1 MTLRKRKKLKK
12 LSLIGKLILIAV
24 LIGIAQRKE
33 LDKVSHSQSKENLPS
48 QVTSNTL
55 IPVVEDLKTKSQEN
69 YSLLSYYEK
78 AEKALI
84 EKNAL
89 EALATYQEIVGK
101 NFSEE
106 NSTQKI
112 SELRKKVYE
121 EAFRHH
127 WKEGKKFSEKELW
140 EEATSHYNQAK
151 NYLAEGN
158 FKEDK
163 LFRQEILQVA
173 TLAHDFYIN
182 KGDSLLPEFS
192 EALPFYSK
200 ALEYQK
206 SSLGQEK
213 KNTCLLNLYFKC
225 EFQIKDSTPDGYSI
239 LESTFHNNSVETI
252 NDIQI
257 GFSLPAEI
265 EVLETGGYKKTK
277 NGKRQNF
284 FYLKIEE
291 IKEQSSRSEKCLIKT
306 SLANFTIKAKV
317 KNFTPLISQKLD
329 ILEGNKFE

>member
-12 LSLIGKLILIAV
+12 LSLLGKLILIGI
-24 LIGIAQRKE
+24 LIGIAQKKE
-33 LDKVSHSQSKENLPS
+33 LDKVSHSQSKENVPL
-48 QVTSNTL
+48 QATSNTL
-55 IPVVEDLKTKSQEN
+55 IPVAEDLKAKPQEN

-78 AEKALI
+78 AEKALL

-89 EALATYQEIVGK
+89 EALVTYQEIVGK

-121 EAFRHH
+121 EVFRHH
-127 WKEGKKFSEKELW
+127 WKEAKKFVEEELW
-140 EEATSHYNQAK
+140 EEATKHYSQAK
-151 NYLAEGN
+151 NYLLEGN
-158 FKEDK
+158 FKEDDS
-163 LFRQEILQVA
+163 FRQESSQVA
-173 TLAHDFYIN
+173 TLAHDFYLK
-182 KGDSLLPEFS
+182 KGDSLLPKFS
-192 EALPFYSK
+192 EALSFYNK
-200 ALEYQK
+200 GLEYQK

-225 EFQIKDSTPDGYSI
+225 EFQIKDSTPEGYSI
-239 LESTFHNNSVETI
+239 LESTFHNNSTETM

-257 GFSLPAEI
+257 RFSLPAEI
-265 EVLETGGYKKTK
+265 EVLETGGYKRTK

-291 IKEQSSRSEKCLIKT
+291 IKEQSSRSEQCLIKT

-329 ILEGNKFE
+329 ILERE